1 MRDRPRVGEIL
12 VAAGIIDEMQLNA
25 ALGEQQRWGK
35 RLGVTLI
42 KMGMVE
48 EGHLIR
54 ALAKQLDLPVATLA
68 GKRIPPEIVA
78 LVPARIASEHGVM
91 PLFTKGQGPNAQL
104 FLGMEDPSN
113 LAVLDDVSFRT
124 GMEIRPVMIGPTE
137 LGEAIDRYYHGRNG
151 GAPQVDPFRGGDT
164 MNPASLRVVTD
175 ASPQPGTAP
184 VDPSIEHEIGNAAA
198 PQPTAPASTPQP
210 ARIDPPAEPLELT
223 EEAEPPMPV
232 EAAASATDTPAPA
245 LSLPPIDP
253 VEFEHLQDEVTAL
266 KRMVARLHDD
276 AERAIDETERTR
288 VVAKALTQLLIDGGH
303 VSLEALQER
312 ILELKQQGA
321 HTGRAADDPETAAKS
336 SES

>member
-12 VAAGIIDEMQLNA
+12 VAAGIIDEMQLQA

-104 FLGMEDPSN
+104 YLGMEDPSN

-151 GAPQVDPFRGGDT
+151 GAPQIDPFRGGDT

-175 ASPQPGTAP
+175 SSPQPGTAP
-184 VDPSIEHEIGNAAA
+184 ADPSIEHEISAAA
-198 PQPTAPASTPQP
+198 SVTVQSGPAAAATTSPTDSPM
-210 ARIDPPAEPLELT
+210 EPLELT
-223 EEAEPPMPV
+223 EEAEP
-232 EAAASATDTPAPA
+232 TPAEPLVPA
-245 LSLPPIDP
+245 IDP
-253 VEFEHLQDEVTAL
+253 LEFEHLQDEVTEL
-266 KRMVARLHDD
+266 KRIVARLHDE
-276 AERAIDETERTR
+276 AERAVDETERTR
-288 VVAKALTQLLIDGGH
+288 VVAKALTQLLIDGGQ
-303 VSLEALQER
+303 VSLDALQDR

-321 HTGRAADDPETAAKS
+321 HTGRAADDPSTAAKS
-336 SES
+336 SGS

>member
-12 VAAGIIDEMQLNA
+12 VAAGIIDELQLKA

-54 ALAKQLDLPVATLA
+54 ALAKQLDLPVASLA
-68 GKRIPPEIVA
+68 GKRIPPEVVA

-113 LAVLDDVSFRT
+113 LAVLDDLSFRT

-151 GAPQVDPFRGGDT
+151 GAPQVEEREEPGHSPRHSKTRAPGG
-164 MNPASLRVVTD
+164 
-175 ASPQPGTAP
+175 SPSSVACPPGALHHVATELQHRAPTPGHISTAP
-184 VDPSIEHEIGNAAA
+184 PPRPWHTSC
-198 PQPTAPASTPQP
+198 STG
-210 ARIDPPAEPLELT
+210 PP
-223 EEAEPPMPV
+223 
-232 EAAASATDTPAPA
+232 
-245 LSLPPIDP
+245 
-253 VEFEHLQDEVTAL
+253 
-266 KRMVARLHDD
+266 
-276 AERAIDETERTR
+276 
-288 VVAKALTQLLIDGGH
+288 
-303 VSLEALQER
+303 
-312 ILELKQQGA
+312 
-321 HTGRAADDPETAAKS
+321 
-336 SES
+336 